1 MFHPCAKISRRS
13 FVMLRTTLLSAE
25 IKVSP
30 LFIDSCINM
39 TELPEEKDILAQL
52 QPGHNC
58 QIPEILS

>member
-1 MFHPCAKISRRS
+1 
-13 FVMLRTTLLSAE
+13 MLRTTLLSAE